1 MARVFNATGHSPSH
15 PACPMPRTTAA
26 SRPAP
31 RSPQGKQQLD
41 LALQGGGSHG
51 AFTWGVLDRLL
62 EDETLE
68 IAGISGTSAGAM
80 NAVALAAGLMD
91 GGRESAR
98 ANLRRF
104 WQRVAESSPFHQL
117 TAGPWASLLGP
128 DNPWLQ
134 AWTAPLQQIGQF
146 VGTQLSPYQLNP
158 LNLNPL
164 RAILEETVDFERVRR
179 CDRTHL
185 FIAAT
190 QVSTGELRIFRQAE
204 LTADMVLA
212 SACLPLLF
220 QAVEIEGE
228 AYWDGGY
235 AGNPSLLPLISDT
248 PADDLLLVQINPTR
262 REDLPTTASDILD
275 RANEVTFNASLLKEL
290 RTIGLIKEV
299 IEAAGRPDSTYERP
313 LFRRIDDL
321 RLHRLEADTQLAAL
335 GATSKTRTSWDF
347 LSRLHDFGREAADH
361 WLQAH
366 RQDLGQR
373 STFELAPF
381 QPR

>member
-1 MARVFNATGHSPSH
+1 
-15 PACPMPRTTAA
+15 MPRTTAA

-164 RAILEETVDFERVRR
+164 RDILADTVDFKAVRA

-190 QVSTGELRIFRQAE
+190 HVATGELRIFRQE
-204 LTADMVLA
+204 EITADMVLA

-220 QAVEIEGE
+220 QAVEIDGE

-235 AGNPSLLPLISDT
+235 AGNPALLPLIAETD
-248 PADDLLLVQINPTR
+248 ADDLLLVQINPSR
-262 REDLPTTASDILD
+262 RDTLPTTAEDILD
-275 RANEVTFNASLLKEL
+275 RASEVTFNASLIKEL

-299 IEAAGRPDSTYERP
+299 LADAGRPDSAYRRS

-321 RLHRLEADTQLAAL
+321 RLHRLDAEAELSQFGASSKTQTSRAFLQQLHDIGRQTADTWLAKH
-335 GATSKTRTSWDF
+335 GK
-347 LSRLHDFGREAADH
+347 H
-361 WLQAH
+361 
-366 RQDLGQR
+366 LGQR
-373 STFELAPF
+373 STFTLPTELMP
-381 QPR
+381 

>member
-1 MARVFNATGHSPSH
+1 
-15 PACPMPRTTAA
+15 MPRT
-26 SRPAP
+26 PAP
-31 RSPQGKQQLD
+31 RPSNAQTSRQKQQLD

-80 NAVALAAGLMD
+80 NAVALAAGLME
-91 GGRESAR
+91 GGRETAR

-117 TAGPWASLLGP
+117 TAGPWGGLLGP

-134 AWTAPLQQIGQF
+134 AWTAPLQQFGQIM
-146 VGTQLSPYQLNP
+146 GAQLSPYQLNP

-164 RAILEETVDFERVRR
+164 RAILEETVDFERVRH

-190 QVSTGELRIFRQAE
+190 RVSTGELRIFRQAE

-220 QAVEIEGE
+220 QAVDIDGE

-235 AGNPSLLPLISDT
+235 AGNPSLLPLISHT

-262 REDLPTTASDILD
+262 REDLPTSASDILD

-321 RLHRLEADTQLAAL
+321 RLHRLEADTQLSAL
-335 GATSKTRTSWDF
+335 GAGSKTRTGWDF
-347 LSRLHDFGREAADH
+347 LSRLHDLGREAANT
-361 WLQAH
+361 WLQEH

-373 STFELAPF
+373 STF
-381 QPR
+381 QPPAALQS

>member
-1 MARVFNATGHSPSH
+1 M
-15 PACPMPRTTAA
+15 
-26 SRPAP
+26 
-31 RSPQGKQQLD
+31 LD

-80 NAVALAAGLMD
+80 NAVALAAGLME
-91 GGRESAR
+91 GGREGAR
-98 ANLRRF
+98 NALRRF
-104 WQRVAESSPFHQL
+104 WRRVAETSPFHQL

-134 AWTAPLQQIGQF
+134 AWTAPLQQWGQIM
-146 VGTQLSPYQLNP
+146 GSQLSPYQLNP

-164 RAILEETVDFERVRR
+164 RAILEDTVDFERVRH

-190 QVSTGELRIFRQAE
+190 QVSTGELRIFRQEE

-220 QAVEIEGE
+220 QAVEIDGE

-235 AGNPSLLPLISDT
+235 AGNPSLLPLISET

-262 REDLPTTASDILD
+262 RDELPTSASDILE
-275 RANEVTFNASLLKEL
+275 RTNEVTFNASLLKEL

-299 IEAAGRPDSTYERP
+299 ITAAGRPDCTYNRP
-313 LFRRIDDL
+313 LFRRVDDL
-321 RLHRLEADTQLAAL
+321 RLHRLEADAQ
-335 GATSKTRTSWDF
+335 
-347 LSRLHDFGREAADH
+347 LSRLSPATKNHTHWTFLSQLHDMGRQAAQD

-366 RQDLGQR
+366 RQHLGQR
-373 STFELAPF
+373 STFELPSAT
-381 QPR
+381 PR

>member
-1 MARVFNATGHSPSH
+1 
-15 PACPMPRTTAA
+15 MPRTTTP
-26 SRPAP
+26 SPAT
-31 RSPQGKQQLD
+31 RKQQLD

-62 EDETLE
+62 EDEMLE
-68 IAGISGTSAGAM
+68 IAGVSGTSAGAM
-80 NAVALAAGLMD
+80 NAVAMAAGLME
-91 GGRESAR
+91 GGRKGAR
-98 ANLRRF
+98 ATLRRF

-117 TAGPWASLLGP
+117 TAGPWGNLLGP

-134 AWTAPLQQIGQF
+134 AWTAPLQQFGQIM
-146 VGTQLSPYQLNP
+146 GSQLSPYQLNP

-164 RAILEETVDFERVRR
+164 RAILEDTVDFERVRH

-190 QVSTGELRIFRQAE
+190 QVSTGELRIFRQNE

-235 AGNPSLLPLISDT
+235 AGNPSLLPLISET

-262 REDLPTTASDILD
+262 RDELPTSASDILD

-299 IEAAGRPDSTYERP
+299 IAAAGRPDCTYDRP
-313 LFRRIDDL
+313 LFRRVDDL
-321 RLHRLEADTQLAAL
+321 RLHRLEADAQLSAL
-335 GATSKTRTSWDF
+335 GAASKTRTGWDF
-347 LSRLHDFGREAADH
+347 LSQLHDIGRQTADA
-361 WLQAH
+361 WLQEH
-366 RQDLGQR
+366 RQHLGKR
-373 STFELAPF
+373 STFELPQF
-381 QPR
+381 QPK